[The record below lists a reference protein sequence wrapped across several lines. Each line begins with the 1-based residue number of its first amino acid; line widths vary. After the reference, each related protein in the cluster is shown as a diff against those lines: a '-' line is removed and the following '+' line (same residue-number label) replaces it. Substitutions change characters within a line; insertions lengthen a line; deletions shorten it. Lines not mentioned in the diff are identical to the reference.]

1 LAEKRKKNLDLMQRP
16 LIVFSLLIFLIL
28 TSCDI
33 KPQPINYG
41 EDACH
46 FCKMTIVDKQ
56 HAAQIVTNKGK
67 AFKFDAVECMLNHLK
82 DIDTSEVA
90 LYLVTDYLAP
100 GVLLDATTSQ
110 YIISENIPSPM
121 GEFLSSVD
129 SEEAVLQL
137 QKDKEGSIY
146 SWDEILEHFKAR

>member
-1 LAEKRKKNLDLMQRP
+1 MQRP
-16 LIVFSLLIFLIL
+16 ITVFSLLIFFIL
-28 TSCDI
+28 SSCDI
-33 KPQPINYG
+33 KPHPINYG

-56 HAAQIVTNKGK
+56 HAAQIVTQKGK

-82 DIDTSEVA
+82 DIDQSEVA
-90 LYLVTDYLAP
+90 LFLVTDYLEP
-100 GVLLDATTSQ
+100 GTLIDATKSH

-121 GEFLSSVD
+121 GEFLSSVK

-137 QKDKEGSIY
+137 QEDKEGSIY
-146 SWDEILEHFKAR
+146 TWNEILEHFELK

>member
-1 LAEKRKKNLDLMQRP
+1 MQRP
-16 LIVFSLLIFLIL
+16 IIVISLLFFIIL

-56 HAAQIVTNKGK
+56 HAAQIVTKKGK
-67 AFKFDAVECMLNHLK
+67 AYKFDAVECMLNHLK
-82 DIDTSEVA
+82 DIDATEIE
-90 LYLVTDYLAP
+90 LFLVTDYLQP
-100 GVLLDATTSQ
+100 GILLDATESH

-121 GEFLSSVD
+121 GEFLSSVK
-129 SEEAVLQL
+129 SEDAVLQL
-137 QKDKEGSIY
+137 QKDKDGSIY
-146 SWDEILEHFKAR
+146 SWDEILEYFKEK

>member
-1 LAEKRKKNLDLMQRP
+1 MQRP
-16 LIVFSLLIFLIL
+16 ITVISLLFFYIL

-56 HAAQIVTNKGK
+56 HAAQIVTKKGK

-82 DIDTSEVA
+82 EIDPNDVE
-90 LYLVTDYLAP
+90 LFLVTDYLDP
-100 GVLLDATTSQ
+100 GMLLDATTSY

-121 GEFLSSVD
+121 GEFLSSVK
-129 SEEAVLQL
+129 SKETVLRL
-137 QKDKEGSIY
+137 QKEKEGSTY
-146 SWDEILEHFKAR
+146 TWQEIMEHFNKR